1 MMKNLAII
9 SVLVLIYYNVNLA
22 QDVKI
27 GAQEN
32 RFNQTGGFYD
42 FSDPRYV
49 NIMVNIWGYVRFP
62 GKYYVPEQSKIID
75 LISYAGGPT
84 PDAFL
89 DDIRLYRQN
98 SDGKTEFAKFNFDDL
113 MHGKNPNANLETIP
127 KLRPGD
133 IIMVPGQPKLYFR
146 DYTTIITSLI
156 SATVSLIILI
166 LNITRK

>member
-1 MMKNLAII
+1 MKRILFLLII
-9 SVLVLIYYNVNLA
+9 TFSISYA

-32 RFNQTGGFYD
+32 RYNPSGGFYD
-42 FSDPRYV
+42 YSDPRYV

-62 GKYYVPEQSKIID
+62 GKYYVPEQSKLID

-89 DDIRLYRQN
+89 DDIRLYRTDEN
-98 SDGKTEFAKFNFDDL
+98 GKTIFQKFNIEQL
-113 MHGKNPNANLETIP
+113 MYGKVKDPNLENIP
-127 KLRPGD
+127 KLKAGD
-133 IIMVPGQPKLYFR
+133 IVMIPGEPKLYFR
-146 DYTTIITSLI
+146 DYTSIITSLI
-156 SATVSLIILI
+156 SVSVSLIILI

>member
-1 MMKNLAII
+1 MKKIIFLLLALANL
-9 SVLVLIYYNVNLA
+9 SYS

-32 RFNQTGGFYD
+32 RYNPNGGFYD
-42 FSDPRYV
+42 YSDPRYV

-62 GKYYVPEQSKIID
+62 GKYYVPEQSKLID

-89 DDIRLYRQN
+89 DDIRLYRTDEN
-98 SDGKTEFAKFNFDDL
+98 GKTIFQKFNIEQL
-113 MHGKNPNANLETIP
+113 MYGKVKDPSLENIP
-127 KLRPGD
+127 KLIAGD
-133 IIMVPGQPKLYFR
+133 IVMIPGEPKLYFR
-146 DYTTIITSLI
+146 DYTSIITSLI
-156 SATVSLIILI
+156 SVSISLIILI

>member
-1 MMKNLAII
+1 MKRILFLLII
-9 SVLVLIYYNVNLA
+9 TFSISYA

-32 RFNQTGGFYD
+32 RFNYSGGFYD
-42 FSDPRYV
+42 YSDPRYV

-62 GKYYVPEQSKIID
+62 GKYYVPEQSKLID

-89 DDIRLYRQN
+89 DDIRLYRTDEN
-98 SDGKTEFAKFNFDDL
+98 GKTIFQKFNIEQL
-113 MHGKNPNANLETIP
+113 MYGKVKDPGLENIP
-127 KLRPGD
+127 KLKAGD
-133 IIMVPGQPKLYFR
+133 IVMIPGEPKLYFR
-146 DYTTIITSLI
+146 DYTSIITSLI
-156 SATVSLIILI
+156 SVSVSLIILI

>member
-1 MMKNLAII
+1 MKRII
-9 SVLVLIYYNVNLA
+9 FLLIITFSISYA

-32 RFNQTGGFYD
+32 RFNYSGGFYD
-42 FSDPRYV
+42 YSDPRYV

-62 GKYYVPEQSKIID
+62 GKYYVPEQSKLID

-89 DDIRLYRQN
+89 DDIRLYRTDEN
-98 SDGKTEFAKFNFDDL
+98 GKTIFQKFNIEQL
-113 MHGKNPNANLETIP
+113 MYGKVKDPGLENIP
-127 KLRPGD
+127 KLKAGD
-133 IIMVPGQPKLYFR
+133 IVMIPGEPKLYFR
-146 DYTTIITSLI
+146 DYTSIITSLI
-156 SATVSLIILI
+156 SVSVSLIILI